1 MGIYSGGNNL
11 TDKPIFIDFYA
22 NWWGPC
28 KQFEQV
34 LNQVTSEY
42 QSKINMYKVNIDE
55 EQEISSLFNVR
66 GIPFMVMI
74 SKSGDISVN
83 VGGMDAGTLEYY
95 LEGLLQKK

>member
-1 MGIYSGGNNL
+1 
-11 TDKPIFIDFYA
+11 
-22 NWWGPC
+22 
-28 KQFEQV
+28 V
-34 LNQVTSEY
+34 LNKVTSEY
-42 QSKINMYKVNIDE
+42 ENKINIYKVNIDK